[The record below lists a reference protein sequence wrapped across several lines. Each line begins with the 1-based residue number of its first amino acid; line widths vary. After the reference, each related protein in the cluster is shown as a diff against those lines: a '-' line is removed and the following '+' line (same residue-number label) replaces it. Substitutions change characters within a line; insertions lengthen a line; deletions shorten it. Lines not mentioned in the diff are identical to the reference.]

1 MPPSTD
7 APESALRGARPFA
20 SVEEAWFWTMAALVA
35 RRDGA
40 SHAWTPEKGA
50 RPCEPDDVVKCLDR
64 LYRQRRIDL
73 THARIL
79 RIWGERQRA
88 PDPRHPRERGA
99 WRIWHEAMSRL
110 EWPLRLRG
118 IVVTPTPEG
127 KTLVVMPAR
136 QHGEGTLCSLIA
148 EAIARGLLTPHQG
161 RDILSPKPA
170 AVTTASTVVC
180 D

>member
-7 APESALRGARPFA
+7 APSGAFRGARPFA

-50 RPCEPDDVVKCLDR
+50 RPSEPDDVVKCLDR

-73 THARIL
+73 THARVL
-79 RIWGERQRA
+79 RVWGERQRA

-110 EWPLRLRG
+110 DWPLRLRG
-118 IVVTPTPEG
+118 IVATPTPAQPIVSGIDVGGADQTAVALVWEG
-127 KTLVVMPAR
+127 MLRGV
-136 QHGEGTLCSLIA
+136 LSWN
-148 EAIARGLLTPHQG
+148 EA
-161 RDILSPKPA
+161 RDILGLKPA
-170 AVTTASTVVC
+170 AVTTAATSVC
-180 D
+180 G